1 MKAGSTCVYSPP
13 SSSSTPTPSLL
24 YNNIDS
30 TSTIKLL
37 LNKNASSTYPNQQQ
51 QHHHHQIL
59 RIKIRGRYHELPC
72 HASLTKK
79 YVLGKLLGSGGY
91 GFVLSAAD
99 RLTRQRCAVKFIYKH
114 KIPVTG
120 WVYDP
125 FTTTESSSSSSS
137 PMSVEGMTTSG
148 CIIPTEIYL
157 LQNVQHQN
165 IIQMLDTYQ
174 DDSFYYLVME
184 AHGAD
189 WSSSPQRDNSNPIIQ
204 TPVTKTCTATTGGGA
219 QDLFECLEQQGHF
232 SESRA
237 HHIFTQVLDAVLYLK
252 GKGFYHRDIKDE
264 NILIDRNFN
273 IKLIDFGSV
282 FSIKT
287 SKRQQWL
294 SHFHGTLSFASPE
307 ILKGQVYQPEPAEV
321 WSLGVLLY
329 TLLYGQVPFSSP
341 LQAIHGHHHTT
352 GIHSSKQCTQLLASI
367 FRKNPK
373 HRPTLEQL
381 QDHPWIT
388 MHGP

>member
-1 MKAGSTCVYSPP
+1 M
-13 SSSSTPTPSLL
+13 

-30 TSTIKLL
+30 TSTIKRL
-37 LNKNASSTYPNQQQ
+37 LNENASSIYSTPQQ
-51 QHHHHQIL
+51 QHHHQTL
-59 RIKIRGRYHELPC
+59 RIKLHGRYHELPC
-72 HASLTKK
+72 HTSLTKK

-125 FTTTESSSSSSS
+125 STTANTTRSSSSS
-137 PMSVEGMTTSG
+137 MLVDGMTTSG

-157 LQNVQHQN
+157 LQNVHHQN
-165 IIQMLDTYQ
+165 IIQLLDVYQ

-189 WSSSPQRDNSNPIIQ
+189 WSSSPQCDKSNSTIQ
-204 TPVTKTCTATTGGGA
+204 TPVTVTPGGGG

-237 HHIFTQVLDAVLYLK
+237 RHIFTQVLDAVLYLK
-252 GKGFYHRDIKDE
+252 EKGFYHRDIKDE
-264 NILIDRNFN
+264 NILIDCDFN

-287 SKRQQWL
+287 CKRQQWL

-352 GIHSSKQCTQLLASI
+352 GIRSSKQCTQLLASI

-388 MHGP
+388 MHEP